1 LATSWLGGW
10 RRRAHIWATPQT
22 GAALLKALILSIRQ
36 LFDPAIRRVLVR
48 CVLLA
53 LATFVVLVVAVGLGL
68 GALDP
73 TGLAWLDGTLAVLGS
88 LGAVVL
94 AWLLFPIVI
103 VVGLGLFADEVIE
116 AVERRYYPDLPP
128 APGMG
133 LAQSTWGSIRF
144 AMVALALNL
153 LVLPLYLLPGAN
165 VILYLALNGYLLG
178 REYFEQVAQRRLGWR
193 AVGQLRRAARA
204 RLWLAGVWIAA
215 LLTVPVLNLVAPVIA
230 TCFMVHLFEG
240 LRRRSGAAQRLHAGV
255 AGAR

>member
-1 LATSWLGGW
+1 
-10 RRRAHIWATPQT
+10 
-22 GAALLKALILSIRQ
+22 LLKALILSIRQ
-36 LFDPAIRRVLVR
+36 LSDPAIRRVLVR

-53 LATFVVLVVAVGLGL
+53 LLTFALLVAGVGLGL

-94 AWLLFPIVI
+94 AWLLFPLVI
-103 VVGLGLFADEVIE
+103 AVGLGLFADEVIL
-116 AVERRYYPDLPP
+116 AVERRHYPDLPP

-133 LAQSTWGSIRF
+133 LTQSTLGAIRF
-144 AMVALALNL
+144 ALVAVALNL

-165 VILYLALNGYLLG
+165 VVLYFALNGYLLG
-178 REYFEQVAQRRLGWR
+178 REYFEQVAQRRLDWR
-193 AVGQLRRAARA
+193 AVAQLRRAARA
-204 RLWLAGVWIAA
+204 RLWWAGVWIAA
-215 LLTVPVLNLVAPVIA
+215 LLTVPVLNLIAPVLA

-240 LRRRSGAAQRLHAGV
+240 LGRRGGTAQRLRVGA

>member
-1 LATSWLGGW
+1 MKLGHRVAWRLAAACPYLGKP
-10 RRRAHIWATPQT
+10 RAGSP
-22 GAALLKALILSIRQ
+22 LLKALILSIRQ
-36 LFDPAIRRVLVR
+36 LSDPAIRRVLVR

-53 LATFVVLVVAVGLGL
+53 VATFVLLVAAVGLGL

-88 LGAVVL
+88 LGALVL

-103 VVGLGLFADEVIE
+103 VVSLGLFADEVIE

-133 LAQSTWGSIRF
+133 TAQSTWGAIRF
-144 AMVALALNL
+144 TMVALALNL

-178 REYFEQVAQRRLGWR
+178 REYFEQVAQRRLAWR
-193 AVGQLRRAARA
+193 SIAQLRRSARA
-204 RLWLAGVWIAA
+204 RLWWAGVWIAG
-215 LLTVPVLNLVAPVIA
+215 LLTVPVLNLIAPVIA

-240 LRRRSGAAQRLHAGV
+240 LCRRAGAAQGLRVGAAG
-255 AGAR
+255 

>member
-1 LATSWLGGW
+1 
-10 RRRAHIWATPQT
+10 
-22 GAALLKALILSIRQ
+22 LLKALILSIRQ
-36 LFDPAIRRVLVR
+36 LSDPAIRRVLVR

-53 LATFVVLVVAVGLGL
+53 LATFVLLVAAVGLGL

-73 TGLAWLDGTLAVLGS
+73 TGLAWLDGTLAVVGS

-103 VVGLGLFADEVIE
+103 VVSLGLFADEVIE

-128 APGMG
+128 PPGMG
-133 LAQSTWGSIRF
+133 LARSTWGAIRF

-165 VILYLALNGYLLG
+165 VVLYLALNGYLLG
-178 REYFEQVAQRRLGWR
+178 REYFEQVAQRRLDWR
-193 AVGQLRRAARA
+193 AVATLRRSAPA
-204 RLWLAGVWIAA
+204 RLWWAGVLTAGM
-215 LLTVPVLNLVAPVIA
+215 LTVPVLNLIAPVIA

-240 LRRRSGAAQRLHAGV
+240 LRRRAGAAQRLR
-255 AGAR
+255 AGATG

>member
-1 LATSWLGGW
+1 
-10 RRRAHIWATPQT
+10 
-22 GAALLKALILSIRQ
+22 LLRALILSVRQ

-53 LATFVVLVVAVGLGL
+53 LATFVLLVAAVGLGL

-73 TGLAWLDGTLAVLGS
+73 TGLAWLDGTLAVVGS

-103 VVGLGLFADEVIE
+103 VVSLGLFADEVIE
-116 AVERRYYPDLPP
+116 AVERRHYPDLPP

-133 LAQSTWGSIRF
+133 LAQSTWGAIRF
-144 AMVALALNL
+144 AMLALALNL

-165 VILYLALNGYLLG
+165 AVLYLALNGYLLG
-178 REYFEQVAQRRLGWR
+178 REYFEQVAQRRLDWR
-193 AVGQLRRAARA
+193 AVTQLRRVARA
-204 RLWLAGVWIAA
+204 RLWGAGVLIAA
-215 LLTVPVLNLVAPVIA
+215 LLTIPMLNLVAPVIA

-240 LRRRSGAAQRLHAGV
+240 LRRRAGAAQRLRAGV
-255 AGAR
+255 AGAG

>member
-1 LATSWLGGW
+1 
-10 RRRAHIWATPQT
+10 
-22 GAALLKALILSIRQ
+22 LLKALILSIRQ
-36 LFDPAIRRVLVR
+36 LSDPAIRRVLVR

-53 LATFVVLVVAVGLGL
+53 LLTFALLVAGVGLGL

-73 TGLAWLDGTLAVLGS
+73 TGIAWLDGTLAVLGS

-103 VVGLGLFADEVIE
+103 AVSLGLFADEVIE

-133 LAQSTWGSIRF
+133 LTQSTLGAIRF
-144 AMVALALNL
+144 ALVALALNL

-178 REYFEQVAQRRLGWR
+178 REYFEQVAQRRLDWR
-193 AVGQLRRAARA
+193 AVVQLRRAARL
-204 RLWLAGVWIAA
+204 RLWWAGVWIAA
-215 LLTVPVLNLVAPVIA
+215 LLTVPVLNLIAPVIA

-240 LRRRSGAAQRLHAGV
+240 LGRRGGTAQRLRV
-255 AGAR
+255 GAASAR

>member
-1 LATSWLGGW
+1 M
-10 RRRAHIWATPQT
+10 R

-36 LFDPAIRRVLVR
+36 LSDPAIRRVLVR

-53 LATFVVLVVAVGLGL
+53 LATFALLVAAVGLGL

-103 VVGLGLFADEVIE
+103 VVSLGLFADDVIE

-133 LAQSTWGSIRF
+133 LAQSTWGAIRF
-144 AMVALALNL
+144 ATVALALNL

-165 VILYLALNGYLLG
+165 AILYLALNGYLLG
-178 REYFEQVAQRRLGWR
+178 REYFEQVAQRRLDWR
-193 AVGQLRRAARA
+193 AVAQLRRAFRA
-204 RLWLAGVWIAA
+204 RLWAAGVCIAA
-215 LLTVPVLNLVAPVIA
+215 LLTVPVLNLIAPVIA
-230 TCFMVHLFEG
+230 TCFMVHLFED
-240 LRRRSGAAQRLHAGV
+240 LRRRAGAAQRVRVGAAG
-255 AGAR
+255 